1 MEVDEA
7 SSSKGYKKKF
17 AGTYQKAKQRVL
29 NKLGKRTTL
38 TRRPKIDSLS
48 KEFDVVI
55 ETKESLEKR
64 VSTFQHK
71 LNGVVACGRDLR
83 DTYLQLWKNQ
93 VGSLVWNNE
102 EESYERN
109 KSPSETRL
117 IADLERAIYE
127 QDRMVDDAMEHFHA
141 KLTHLSE
148 SPISLDGQREAELAD
163 NVKHAKKL
171 YKECRTNYSDSVIDS
186 HGASSS
192 ARSKEALAK
201 QKYDSQAEVFAQE
214 IAAFLEHFR
223 SQLPDRLIEFFEA
236 QDKMITAVA
245 NAHAASMSM
254 LGSLKLDKKSAKAS
268 QRKREEYENEEEYKE
283 QPSPSNKI
291 GLQSRENEKK
301 VSSSSDKKQDDW
313 DLIYGV
319 EEVDLNKGNMID
331 LQ

>member
-1 MEVDEA
+1 MEIEEG

-48 KEFDVVI
+48 KEFEVVI

-64 VSTFQHK
+64 LTTFQHK
-71 LNGVVACGRDLR
+71 LNSVVACGRDLR

-102 EESYERN
+102 QECYERN

-117 IADLERAIYE
+117 IADLERAVYE
-127 QDRMVDDAMEHFHA
+127 QDRTVDDAMERFHA

-148 SPISLDGQREAELAD
+148 SPISLDGQREIELAE

-214 IAAFLEHFR
+214 IATFLEHYR
-223 SQLPDRLIEFFEA
+223 GQLPDRLIEFFEA
-236 QDKMITAVA
+236 EDKMITAVA

-254 LGSLKLDKKSAKAS
+254 LGSLKMDKKSAKSS
-268 QRKREEYENEEEYKE
+268 QRKRYEDENEEYVE
-283 QPSPSNKI
+283 QQSPSNKN
-291 GLQSRENEKK
+291 GPQSAESDRKA
-301 VSSSSDKKQDDW
+301 SSSVKKQDNW

-319 EEVDLNKGNMID
+319 EEVDLNQEKGSMID